1 VAYGQSSPPL
11 RATHSHPQAG
21 TEKRPSAE
29 LKNILSPETKRL
41 KNEGMVLTIE
51 QRDIDF
57 RWTAMP
63 ATLTNFAKLDAR
75 SSNFR

>member
-1 VAYGQSSPPL
+1 M
-11 RATHSHPQAG
+11 
-21 TEKRPSAE
+21 SAERKSDPE
-29 LKNILSPETKRL
+29 LKNR
-41 KNEGMVLTIE
+41 VAAIE